1 MNFNDEVNWP
11 EIFAGHIARPSLAD
25 PKNRWPYLTTMLFV
39 EAGLRELGDQLAGR
53 STHGREDLGW
63 ARITRDIIV
72 DRAKRIASNE
82 LDERDRQGLR
92 VGQGAFKYRWPGLGG
107 MSDFL
112 MCLIRYA
119 CTAPRWVLALDYG
132 PQTAMTKLSAIMSG
146 EMELAD
152 LIHRI
157 ATHDLRLR
165 VRLAKYW
172 LLQLALTMDV
182 KWRSTANKACRELLD
197 FYTDRW
203 VPVYDEGLRR
213 LGVAFRPGMSSK
225 KLSLMV
231 SAQISGFA
239 VLIASTGDDSY
250 LHGED
255 CMELFAESLQ
265 LIIYSMVDPGDGRTI
280 ADALSDVGAATTLP
294 R

>member
-1 MNFNDEVNWP
+1 MHFNDEVNWP
-11 EIFAGHIARPSLAD
+11 EIFAGHIRRPSLAD
-25 PKNRWPYLTTMLFV
+25 PTNRGAYRTTMLFV
-39 EAGLRELGDQLAGR
+39 EAGLRELDDQLAGH

-63 ARITRDIIV
+63 ARITREIIV
-72 DRAKRIASNE
+72 DRAKRVAASE
-82 LDERDRQGLR
+82 LDERDRQGLH
-92 VGQGAFKYRWPGLGG
+92 VGEGAFKYRWPGLGG
-107 MSDFL
+107 MSDFV
-112 MCLIRYA
+112 MCLVRYA

-132 PQTAMTKLSAIMSG
+132 PRTAMTKLPSVLSG
-146 EMELAD
+146 ELELAE
-152 LIHRI
+152 LITRI

-182 KWRSTANKACRELLD
+182 KWKSIANKACRELLD

-203 VPVYDEGLRR
+203 VPVYDEALRR
-213 LGVAFRPGMSSK
+213 FDVSFRPDMSSK

-239 VLIASTGDDSY
+239 VLIASTGDDSC

-255 CMELFAESLQ
+255 SMELFAESLQ
-265 LIIYSMVDPGDGRTI
+265 LLIYAMVDPGDGRPI
-280 ADALSDVGAATTLP
+280 SEALCDITSERLRG
-294 R
+294 